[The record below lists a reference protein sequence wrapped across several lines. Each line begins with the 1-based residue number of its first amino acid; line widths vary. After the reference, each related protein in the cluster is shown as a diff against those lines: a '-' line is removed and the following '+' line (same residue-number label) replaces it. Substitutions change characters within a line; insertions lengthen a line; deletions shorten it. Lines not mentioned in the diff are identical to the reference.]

1 MALRNIVKKGDDVL
15 TKMCRPVEKFDE
27 KLCTLLDDMY
37 ETMEDANGVG
47 LAAPQV
53 GLLRRIVV
61 IDVGEGRIELIN
73 PEIIK
78 TSGEQDGAAYCVT
91 EMVSTRAL
99 QYNYKKTQELITL
112 GEKEHPVAIQMFGDD
127 PLIFASAAKRAAAA
141 GPDVIDINMGCP
153 VPKIAG
159 NNCGSA
165 LMKKPPLCGDIVRAV
180 KNAVDLPVTV
190 KIRKGWDENSVNAVE
205 VAKYCEDAG
214 VDAICVH
221 GRTRTQMYEPPAD
234 WDIIRQVKEAV
245 KVPVIGNGDVKCVQ
259 DAVRMMN
266 ETGCDMVM
274 IGRGALG
281 NPWIFR
287 EINGYFSSGLRIMPP
302 PTLAERIVVIK
313 KHMDALCAAKG
324 EGRGMREARKH
335 VAWYMHGLRGAAEFR
350 RMAGELETLS
360 DLDKLLEKVYI
371 ENKDVS
377 FDP

>member
-1 MALRNIVKKGDDVL
+1 MNIGSL
-15 TKMCRPVEKFDE
+15 
-27 KLCTLLDDMY
+27 KLDS
-37 ETMEDANGVG
+37 NIF
-47 LAAPQV
+47 LAPLA
-53 GLLRRIVV
+53 GITDKAFR
-61 IDVGEGRIELIN
+61 
-73 PEIIK
+73 EICQ
-78 TSGEQDGAAYCVT
+78 GFGAGYCET
-91 EMVSTRAL
+91 EMVSAKAL
-99 QYNYKKTQELITL
+99 T
-112 GEKEHPVAIQMFGDD
+112 FGDKKSFELMEISNSNH
-127 PLIFASAAKRAAAA
+127 PCGIQLFGNEPEIMSQGAKFAKDALA
-141 GPDVIDINMGCP
+141 DVIDINMGCP

-324 EGRGMREARKH
+324 EERGMREARKH

>member
-1 MALRNIVKKGDDVL
+1 MKIGNL
-15 TKMCRPVEKFDE
+15 T
-27 KLCTLLDDMY
+27 L
-37 ETMEDANGVG
+37 NGVAA
-47 LAAPQV
+47 LAPMAGATDRPF
-53 GLLRRIVV
+53 R
-61 IDVGEGRIELIN
+61 ELCC
-73 PEIIK
+73 
-78 TSGEQDGAAYCVT
+78 SFGAAYCVT

-99 QYNYKKTQELITL
+99 QYYYKKTQELITL